1 MVILR
6 TITTN
11 NAQWQHLIKVM
22 THYGFEES
30 WAPKMFR
37 EKKNYQQMLC
47 IFTLQPPCR
56 FNETHTLSYLFVFNT
71 IVSHK
76 TPNITELEN

>member
-37 EKKNYQQMLC
+37 EKKIPTNALYIYFRATVPVQ
-47 IFTLQPPCR
+47 R
-56 FNETHTLSYLFVFNT
+56 NTHPFVF
-71 IVSHK
+71 ICF
-76 TPNITELEN
+76 